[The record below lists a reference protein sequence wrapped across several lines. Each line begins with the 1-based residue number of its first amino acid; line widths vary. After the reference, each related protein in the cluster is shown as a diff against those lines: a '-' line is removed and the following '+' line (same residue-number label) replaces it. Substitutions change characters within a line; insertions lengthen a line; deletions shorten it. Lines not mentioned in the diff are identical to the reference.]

1 MTNKE
6 LKHRLEEIASSIEE
20 LQEENKKLAVDY
32 GAQAIIERMKEN
44 NCEAIYLR
52 DAEDEDYF
60 CTEDLWFSTYD
71 GRVAAKVLKL
81 IDGKLF
87 VVYTTFEQWENSY
100 EGSWE
105 YDDDETTVEVD
116 TEVCENLISQILPAF
131 LDEDDALFTDFQ
143 EPA

>member
-1 MTNKE
+1 MTNEE
-6 LKHRLEEIASSIEE
+6 LKQRLEEIASSIEE

-60 CTEDLWFSTYD
+60 CTEDLWFSTDD

-87 VVYTTFEQWENSY
+87 VVYTTFEEWGNSY

-105 YDDDETTVEVD
+105 YDDEETTVEVD
-116 TEVCENLISQILPAF
+116 EEVSKNLISQILPAF